1 MKNMGLF
8 GKSTQEKSG
17 ASTLKYVSIKT
28 IKDGVVVLNNGTLRA
43 VLLVSS
49 VNFDLKSSD
58 EQTAII
64 GAYQNFLNSLD
75 FPIQIVVNSR
85 KLNITSYTELL
96 KEKAREQR
104 NELLKIQIIEYREF
118 IKNLTEVTNIM
129 SKYFYLVIPFAPVE
143 DETEGMLGRIA
154 KAVNPSQNI
163 VEHEELFE
171 TYKNQLWQR
180 VDHVAAALGG
190 TGLHFTTLTTDE
202 LIELYY
208 GMYNPSEYA
217 QTGVKDITNAEI
229 EKF

>member
-1 MKNMGLF
+1 MGF
-8 GKSTQEKSG
+8 FDNSKQQSSG
-17 ASTLKYVSIKT
+17 SSTLKYVDIKT
-28 IKDGVVVLNNGTLRA
+28 IKDGVVVLKGGALRA

-49 VNFDLKSSD
+49 INFDLKSSD

-75 FPIQIVVNSR
+75 FPIQVVVSSR
-85 KLNITSYTELL
+85 KLNISSYTEIL

-104 NELLKIQIIEYREF
+104 NELLKIQIMEYREF

-143 DETEGMLGRIA
+143 DESEGMLGKIS
-154 KAVNPSQNI
+154 KVVQSSQNI
-163 VEHEELFE
+163 TEREELFE

-190 TGLHFTTLTTDE
+190 TGLHFTTLNTEE

-217 QTGVKDITNAEI
+217 HASIEDISKSEI
-229 EKF
+229 QQM

>member
-1 MKNMGLF
+1 MGLF
-8 GKSTQEKSG
+8 SSG
-17 ASTLKYVSIKT
+17 GESAGSSTLKYVDIKT
-28 IKDGVVVLNNGTLRA
+28 IKDGVVVLKDGSMRA

-58 EQTAII
+58 EQIAII

-75 FPIQIVVNSR
+75 FPIQIVISSR
-85 KLNITSYTELL
+85 KLNINPYTELL

-129 SKYFYLVIPFAPVE
+129 SKYFYLVVPFSPVE
-143 DETEGMLGRIA
+143 DESEGMLGRIS
-154 KAVNPSQNI
+154 KAVHPSQNI
-163 VEHEELFE
+163 TEHEELFE

-190 TGLHFTTLTTDE
+190 TGLHFTTLNTDE

-217 QTGVKDITNAEI
+217 QVTIKDIKSSEV
-229 EKF
+229 EDL

>member
-1 MKNMGLF
+1 MGLF
-8 GKSTQEKSG
+8 DLSG
-17 ASTLKYVSIKT
+17 QNKGMSTLKYVDIKT
-28 IKDGVVVLNNGTLRA
+28 IKDGVVVLNNGSLRA

-58 EQTAII
+58 EQVAII

-75 FPIQIVVNSR
+75 FPIQIVVSSR
-85 KLNITSYTELL
+85 KLNIGPYIEIL
-96 KEKAREQR
+96 KEKAKEQR
-104 NELLKIQIIEYREF
+104 NELLKIQIIEYYEF

-129 SKYFYLVIPFAPVE
+129 SKYFYLTIPFAPIE
-143 DETEGMLGRIA
+143 DESGGVLDKISKAIHPAENITE
-154 KAVNPSQNI
+154 Q
-163 VEHEELFE
+163 EELFE

-190 TGLHFTTLTTDE
+190 TGLHFTTLNTDE

-217 QTGVKDITNAEI
+217 HLEIKNITKSEI
-229 EKF
+229 QQM

>member
-1 MKNMGLF
+1 MGLF
-8 GKSTQEKSG
+8 GAKNAEEKVG
-17 ASTLKYVSIKT
+17 TSTLQYVDIKT
-28 IKDGVVVLNNGTLRA
+28 IRDGVVILRNGTMRA

-75 FPIQIVVNSR
+75 FPVQIVVSSR
-85 KLNITSYTELL
+85 KLNIHPYTEML
-96 KEKAREQR
+96 KERAREQR
-104 NELLKIQIIEYREF
+104 NELLKIQIVEYREF

-129 SKYFYLVIPFAPVE
+129 SKFFYLVVPFAPVE
-143 DETEGMLGRIA
+143 DESEGMLGRISKVA
-154 KAVNPSQNI
+154 HPAQDI
-163 VEHEELFE
+163 AEHEELFE

-190 TGLHFTTLTTDE
+190 TGLHFVALTTDE

-217 QTGVKDITNAEI
+217 QTGIKDVRQSEV
-229 EKF
+229 EQL

>member
-1 MKNMGLF
+1 MGFLNTP
-8 GKSTQEKSG
+8 GQNKG
-17 ASTLKYVSIKT
+17 LSTLKYVDIKT
-28 IKDGVVVLNNGTLRA
+28 IKDGVVVLNGGSLRA

-58 EQTAII
+58 EQMAII

-75 FPIQIVVNSR
+75 FPIQIVVSSR
-85 KLNITSYTELL
+85 KLNIGPYTDIL

-104 NELLKIQIIEYREF
+104 NELLKIQIVEYREF
-118 IKNLTEVTNIM
+118 ITNLSEVTNIM
-129 SKYFYLVIPFAPVE
+129 SKYFYLVVPFAPVE
-143 DETEGMLGRIA
+143 DKNGGVLDKIS
-154 KAVNPSQNI
+154 KAMHPAENI
-163 VEHEELFE
+163 TEHEELFE

-190 TGLHFTTLTTDE
+190 TGLHFTTLNTDE

-217 QTGVKDITNAEI
+217 HIEIKDITKSEVQQM
-229 EKF
+229 